1 MERAVYRMSD
11 SLFTRRLFGGVT
23 TFAFL
28 FATRTAF
35 AAEPTSVIGTVDNS
49 SVIASCSLL
58 FSPDSAAATP
68 VITLQT
74 PPPTTDTIVR
84 FSFYSAMG
92 AVVASKDVV
101 VPALPP
107 SGVAPALPPF
117 SLTVAYSSL
126 RCDTRPVGPVVLTTP
141 APPMP
146 AGGSGGGGSA
156 TGILLGVLGGG
167 ALLALAVGHGGG
179 SSGGTSSSNPTPSPT
194 PTIAPTPTGTPTA
207 TPTPSMGPT
216 ASPTPTPTPAPGTVS
231 LTPSTLNFNIAG
243 SAYAQSSTAMQS
255 GNANATFSVSA
266 MTCPPSVATIA
277 QSGGTF
283 TVTPVGAGPTC
294 TFTISGAS
302 GASAAL
308 TVNVTTSSGT
318 INARRRDT
326 APPHAAGNAKGS
338 S

>member
-1 MERAVYRMSD
+1 LTAS
-11 SLFTRRLFGGVT
+11 
-23 TFAFL
+23 AFL
-28 FATRTAF
+28 LATGSAF

-107 SGVAPALPPF
+107 SGVAPLLPPF
-117 SLTVAYSSL
+117 TLTVAYSSL

-146 AGGSGGGGSA
+146 APGGAGGGGGSS

-179 SSGGTSSSNPTPSPT
+179 GSSGGTSAPNPTPSPT
-194 PTIAPTPTGTPTA
+194 PTIMPTPTPTPTIA
-207 TPTPSMGPT
+207 PTMGPT
-216 ASPTPTPTPAPGTVS
+216 SSPTPTPTPAPGTVS

-243 SAYAQSSTAMQS
+243 AAYGQSSTAMQS
-255 GNANATFSVSA
+255 GNANATFSVTA

-277 QSGGTF
+277 QSGSTF
-283 TVTPVGAGPTC
+283 TVTPVGAGAQC
-294 TFTISGAS
+294 TFTITGAN
-302 GASAAL
+302 GMSAAL

-318 INARRRDT
+318 INTHHREI
-326 APPHAAGNAKGS
+326 APSHAGHAKGTS
-338 S
+338 